1 MNRDI
6 FFARAPMARV
16 IALALATTVLAT
28 AINPLD
34 AKVKSSSAK
43 AKPAKSTWVAH
54 AAKAKP
60 ISAMSMGSAHVERPT
75 NDITLSVGR
84 GQLITLPSAM
94 SDVFVSNE
102 NVADVQV
109 RSANQIYVFAKA
121 AGESTVYAT
130 SKSGAVVYSAN
141 IHSGQNVGSIDQMLR
156 LAMPDDSVTATPMN
170 GMVLLTGTVA
180 TPEDG
185 AQAEQLVQAY
195 VGDKIKVISRLRMAT
210 PLQVNLQVKIAEVSR
225 SLVKE
230 IGSNL
235 MTRDKTGG
243 FLFGVAQGRNFG
255 SIGDGD
261 LSALPKLDA
270 SSQFGLPPGT
280 ISLPFD
286 PKTGQFLT
294 SAGTAF
300 NMANLAQGAGKTAVG
315 LAGHLFGIDVAS
327 ALDLAEREGLVTTLA
342 QPNLTALSGETAS
355 FLAGGEIPIPLLQG
369 TSNTVTVDYK
379 QYGVSLSF
387 TPIVLADG
395 RISMRVRPEVSEL
408 SSNGAVTLN
417 GFTVPA
423 LSTRR
428 VETTVEL
435 GSGQAFMI
443 GGLLSNSNNNSITK
457 APGLGDVP
465 VLGAMFRSTAFQR
478 NETELVI
485 IVTPYLVKPVNPNQI
500 ALPTDG
506 YKAASDLERVLLGR
520 SFSGSSGGERPVPT
534 MAPPSTVAS
543 PTLGAQN
550 FSVPTPTGH
559 RNETAAG
566 RHSKAP
572 RTSVAPGFSGN

>member
-6 FFARAPMARV
+6 LFARTPMARV

-34 AKVKSSSAK
+34 AKVKSAAAH
-43 AKPAKSTWVAH
+43 AKPAKSTWVAR
-54 AAKAKP
+54 ASSAKP
-60 ISAMSMGSAHVERPT
+60 ISAMPMGSAHVERPAS
-75 NDITLSVGR
+75 DITLSVGR

-94 SDVFVSNE
+94 SDVFVSNDS
-102 NVADVQV
+102 VADVQV

-141 IHSGQNVGSIDQMLR
+141 VHAGQNVGSIDQMLR
-156 LAMPDDSVTATPMN
+156 LAMPNDSVTATPMN

-369 TSNTVTVDYK
+369 ASNTVTVDYK

-443 GGLLSNSNNNSITK
+443 GGLLSNSNNNTITK

-534 MAPPSTVAS
+534 MAPPSTVVS
-543 PTLGAQN
+543 PTLGTQN
-550 FSVPTPTGH
+550 IPAP
-559 RNETAAG
+559 APAG
-566 RHSKAP
+566 RRRGAAAAQSSKAP